1 MEAFIISLY
10 LLPTIILFSYSCAQ
24 LSLVWNYWF
33 KKSAADSLQF
43 TVYSL
48 QLTINSQQSAIEA
61 ELTSTQDL
69 LPTARRQPL
78 TPNFSLLAPLVTI
91 QLPIYNERYV
101 IERLIDAIIAFDY
114 PKNRLEIQVLDD
126 STDETVELAAAKVA
140 FYQAQGFQIQHI
152 QRPNREGFK
161 AGALAYGLTI
171 SRGEFV
177 AIFDADFVPTPDF
190 LQKTLPYFTKEHVGV
205 VQTRWGHL
213 NESYSLITQLQAFGL
228 DGHFV
233 VEQGGRNAG
242 GHFINFNGTAGI
254 WRKSCI
260 ADAGGWAADTLTE
273 DLDLSYRAQMR
284 GWKFVYLEEV
294 VTPAELPATMPA
306 LKSQQY
312 RWMKGAA
319 ECARKNLMDVFR
331 TKSLKISTKIHAA
344 FHLLNSGVFIAVF
357 LMALVSLPT
366 LFIVHRLPQ
375 YNSLLGIFRV
385 FQVSILMLIVFY
397 WTVHYRKKSFLDMV
411 WQLPLFLTVIMGL
424 SLHNA
429 TAVLE
434 GYLGKKTPFVRTPKW
449 GIVTN
454 QDGWQLKNY
463 LVKSLN
469 PMTIIELLL
478 TLYFAF
484 GVGLGIYWHSYPML
498 PLHTMLA
505 LGYGFVVYYSI
516 KHSIS

>member
-1 MEAFIISLY
+1 MEAFIILFY
-10 LLPTIILFSYSCAQ
+10 LFPTIILFSYSCAQ
-24 LSLVWNYWF
+24 LILVWNYWF
-33 KKSAADSLQF
+33 KKPKIDSLQF
-43 TVYSL
+43 TVHS
-48 QLTINSQQSAIEA
+48 
-61 ELTSTQDL
+61 STV
-69 LPTARRQPL
+69 P
-78 TPNFSLLAPLVTI
+78 FVTI

-101 IERLIDAIIAFDY
+101 IERLIEAVIAFDY
-114 PKNRLEIQVLDD
+114 PKDLLEIQVLDD
-126 STDETVELAAAKVA
+126 STDETVQLAAAKVA
-140 FYQAQGFQIQHI
+140 FYQSQGFQIRHI
-152 QRPNREGFK
+152 RRTDREGFK

-171 SRGEFV
+171 CRGEFI
-177 AIFDADFVPTPDF
+177 AIFDADFVPASDF
-190 LQKTLPYFTKEHVGV
+190 LQKTLPYFSEDHVGV

-284 GWKFVYLEEV
+284 SWKFVYLEDV

-319 ECARKNLMDVFR
+319 ECARKNLANVFQ
-331 TKSLKISTKIHAA
+331 TKSIKLSTKILAA
-344 FHLLNSGVFIAVF
+344 FHLLNSGVFIAVL

-366 LFIVHRLPQ
+366 LLIIHQYPQ
-375 YNSLLGIFRV
+375 YAYLLRIFRI
-385 FQVSILMLIVFY
+385 FQGSFILLLIFY
-397 WTVHYRKKSFLDMV
+397 GTVHYGRKSIFQLA
-411 WQLPLFLTVIMGL
+411 WQLPFFLIVIMGL
-424 SLHNA
+424 SLHNSVA
-429 TAVLE
+429 ALE

-449 GIVTN
+449 GIVKN
-454 QDGWQLKNY
+454 RDGWQHKNY

-469 PMTIIELLL
+469 PLTIAEVFL

-484 GVGLGIYWHSYPML
+484 GAGLGLYWHSYQMVM
-498 PLHTMLA
+498 LHTMLA
-505 LGYGFVVYYSI
+505 LGYGFVVFFSI
-516 KHSIS
+516 KHSIA

>member
-1 MEAFIISLY
+1 MEAFIILLY
-10 LLPTIILFSYSCAQ
+10 LVPTVILFSYSCAQ

-33 KKSAADSLQF
+33 KKSTADRLQSAVKGLQF
-43 TVYSL
+43 TNYSSEL
-48 QLTINSQQSAIEA
+48 ALSSQQ
-61 ELTSTQDL
+61 
-69 LPTARRQPL
+69 P
-78 TPNFSLLAPLVTI
+78 APLITI

-101 IERLIDAIIAFDY
+101 IERLIEAIIAFDY

-126 STDETVELAAAKVA
+126 STDETVELAASKAA

-152 QRPNREGFK
+152 RRTSREGFK

-171 SRGEFV
+171 SKGEFV

-190 LQKTLPYFTKEHVGV
+190 LQKTLPYFAKEDVGV

-260 ADAGGWAADTLTE
+260 NDAGGWAADTLTE

-284 GWKFVYLEEV
+284 GWQFVYLENA

-319 ECARKNLMDVFR
+319 ECAVKNLVNVFQ
-331 TKSLKISTKIHAA
+331 TKSLKLSTKIHAA
-344 FHLLNSGVFIAVF
+344 FHLLNSGVFVVVF

-366 LFIVHRLPQ
+366 LIIIYKFPQ
-375 YNSLLGIFRV
+375 YAYLLGIFRV
-385 FQVSILMLIVFY
+385 FQGSFILLFVFY
-397 WTVHYRKKSFLDMV
+397 GTVHYGRKSVFQLA
-411 WQLPLFLTVIMGL
+411 WQLPFFLIVIMGL
-424 SLHNA
+424 SLHNSVA
-429 TAVLE
+429 ALE

-449 GIVTN
+449 GIVKG
-454 QDGWQLKNY
+454 QDGWKRKNY

-469 PMTIIELLL
+469 PLTVIELCL
-478 TLYFAF
+478 TIYFAF
-484 GVGLGIYWHSYPML
+484 GAGLGIYWHSYQML
-498 PLHTMLA
+498 LLHTMLT
-505 LGYGFVVYYSI
+505 LGYGFVVFFSI
-516 KHSIS
+516 KHSIT

>member
-1 MEAFIISLY
+1 MGAFIILLY
-10 LLPTIILFSYSCAQ
+10 LLPTVILFSYSCAQ

-33 KKSAADSLQF
+33 KKSAADTLQSAVSGLQF
-43 TVYSL
+43 TVYNSEIA
-48 QLTINSQQSAIEA
+48 INSQQ
-61 ELTSTQDL
+61 
-69 LPTARRQPL
+69 
-78 TPNFSLLAPLVTI
+78 LAPLVTI

-101 IERLIDAIIAFDY
+101 IERLIEAVIAFDY
-114 PKNRLEIQVLDD
+114 PKELLEIQVLDD
-126 STDETVELAAAKVA
+126 STDETVELAASKVV
-140 FYQAQGFQIQHI
+140 FYQLQGFQIQHI
-152 QRPNREGFK
+152 RRPNREGFK

-171 SRGEFV
+171 SKGEFV

-190 LQKTLPYFTKEHVGV
+190 LQKTLPYFTEEHVGV

-284 GWKFVYLEEV
+284 GWQFVYLENV

-319 ECARKNLMDVFR
+319 ECARKNLVNVFQ
-331 TKSLKISTKIHAA
+331 TKNIKLSTKIHAT
-344 FHLLNSGVFIAVF
+344 FHLLNSGVFVVVF

-366 LFIVHRLPQ
+366 LLIIHQFPQ
-375 YNSLLGIFRV
+375 YAYLLGIFRI
-385 FQVSILMLIVFY
+385 FQGSFILLFVFY
-397 WTVHYRKKSFLDMV
+397 GTVHYDRKSVVQLV
-411 WQLPLFLTVIMGL
+411 WQLPFFLIVIMGL
-424 SLHNA
+424 SLHNSVA
-429 TAVLE
+429 ALE

-449 GIVTN
+449 GIVKD
-454 QDGWQLKNY
+454 QDGWQRKNY

-469 PMTIIELLL
+469 PITVIELFLA
-478 TLYFAF
+478 LYFAL
-484 GVGLGIYWHSYPML
+484 GVGLGIYWHSYQML
-498 PLHTMLA
+498 MLHTMLT
-505 LGYGFVVYYSI
+505 LGYGFVVFFSV
-516 KHSIS
+516 KHSIG